1 MAEFNDLL
9 KLTPVAEAEKAP
21 MQKLFVAGH
30 LLPGVNFDTK
40 TIRGLIDKF
49 GQATKMNIFNG
60 PHIKTPQDFD
70 PETYRRLGGKAPEDI
85 NVSWMWD
92 DSGGSIYVFPTKDN
106 WCVIDIH
113 TCKNFDP
120 GAVLQVA
127 YQELHFREDMQ
138 FAEQTHLT
146 STPWRPFSKEGGK
159 ILTPEVQFFPELSE
173 ILKVNLT
180 DLNQVIQAGQK
191 LETIVLQAI
200 KEGWGERL
208 AAVFKPEIAQKLRE
222 IHSVFEVTTDDR
234 FMQAILDGKA
244 TSPDQCPFQP
254 LYDRLAKMEAEA
266 ATMKQGKQIM
276 HIGTGW
282 PGTAIG
288 LNKLGIP
295 VTCVEINPVVA
306 KKSKVA
312 LEKLGLIGKDKLQVV
327 NYDGTK
333 LNPEDFEVVII
344 SAMVPTNDKEKILW
358 NLRRLATEEFTETE
372 TDPITGPLVILRTP
386 PDRARTLLYQALP
399 AKTLEGYGLKL
410 KNKTTPGVE
419 DPLQSLIFQVYPT
432 ASARRGDGLQLEAAR
447 SELSPP
453 EKAVIV

>member
-1 MAEFNDLL
+1 MTEFNDLL
-9 KLTPVAEAEKAP
+9 ELTPVAEAEKAP

-30 LLPGVNFDTK
+30 LLPGVDFDTK

-49 GQATKMNIFNG
+49 GQATEMNIFSG

-120 GAVLQVA
+120 ESVLQIA

-159 ILTPEVQFFPELSE
+159 ILTPEVQFFPELNE
-173 ILKVNLT
+173 ILKVDST
-180 DLNQVIQAGQK
+180 DLDQVVRAGQR
-191 LETIVLQAI
+191 LEQIVLRVI

-208 AAVFKPEIAQKLRE
+208 SAVFKPEIAQRLRE
-222 IHSVFEVTTDDR
+222 IHSAFEVTTDDR
-234 FMQAILDGKA
+234 FMEAVLNGTA
-244 TSPDQCPFQP
+244 TSSDQYPFQP

-295 VTCVEINPVVA
+295 VTCVEINPAVA
-306 KKSKVA
+306 KKSKDA
-312 LEKLGLIGKDKLQVV
+312 IEKLGLGDKIKVI
-327 NYDGTK
+327 NFDGADLT
-333 LNPEDFEVVII
+333 PEGFGTIII
-344 SAMVPTNDKEKILW
+344 SAMVPNEAKQQILD
-358 NLRRLATEEFTETE
+358 NLRGLAVEE
-372 TDPITGPLVILRTP
+372 TDFTVILRQP
-386 PDRARTLLYQALP
+386 PDRARALFYQQLAGDVLDFP
-399 AKTLEGYGLKL
+399 GLTAVGKTS
-410 KNKTTPGVE
+410 PGE
-419 DPLQSLIFQVYPT
+419 NDPLQSFVFQINPMAEVRRGGDRLIFGTRHRLKV
-432 ASARRGDGLQLEAAR
+432 
-447 SELSPP
+447 P
-453 EKAVIV
+453 EKTHI